1 VRWSWIYALTR
12 RTLELVALRMRGDRA
27 KDIELLVLRHEVAV
41 LRRQVTRPTL
51 RPADRM
57 LLAACSRLLPRASWG
72 AFFVTPATLLRW
84 HRELVANKWTHPH
97 RRPGRPS
104 TRREI
109 RELVLKLAGENPTW
123 GHRRIQGELV
133 GLGHKVAASTVWGIL
148 HRAGIDPAPKRSAQS
163 WRDFLRV
170 QASGVL
176 ACDFF
181 SVDTVALQRLYVL
194 FAIELGTRRVHLLGV
209 TAHPTGAW
217 VTQAARN
224 LAMDLDDRAAR
235 FTFLLR
241 DRDTKFVTSFDQ
253 VFTCL
258 GLRILRS
265 PPRAPR
271 ANSFAE
277 RWVGTARR
285 ECTDRLLIYNRRHL
299 TYVLTE
305 YVRHYNTHRPHRS
318 LDQRPPLP
326 APAGTSPARPRVLQ
340 NRKILGGLLH
350 EYTYQQAA

>member
-1 VRWSWIYALTR
+1 V
-12 RTLELVALRMRGDRA
+12 
-27 KDIELLVLRHEVAV
+27 
-41 LRRQVTRPTL
+41 
-51 RPADRM
+51 
-57 LLAACSRLLPRASWG
+57 LLAACSRLLPRARWG
-72 AFFVTPATLLRW
+72 TFFITPATLLRW
-84 HRELVANKWTHPH
+84 HRELLANTWTHPR

-109 RELVLKLAGENPTW
+109 RDVVLQLAAENPTW

-133 GLGHKVAASTVWGIL
+133 GLGHKVAASTVWLIL
-148 HRAGIDPAPKRSAQS
+148 HRAGIDPAPRRAAQS
-163 WRDFLRV
+163 WRDFLRT

-181 SVDTVALQRLYVL
+181 SVDTIALQRLYAL
-194 FAIELGTRRVHLLGV
+194 FVIELGTRRVHLLGV

-217 VTQAARN
+217 VTQVARN
-224 LAMDLDDRAAR
+224 LAMDLDDRASS
-235 FTFLLR
+235 FKFLIR
-241 DRDTKFVTSFDQ
+241 DRDTKFVTGFDT
-253 VFTCL
+253 VFTSL

-271 ANSFAE
+271 GNAYAE

-299 TYVLTE
+299 EHVLDQ

-318 LDQRPPLP
+318 LDQRPPIP
-326 APAGTSPARPRVLQ
+326 APVAATPTGVLHRNRV
-340 NRKILGGLLH
+340 LGGLIN
-350 EYTYQQAA
+350 EYRYQQAA